1 MSRISSHLYQDEK
14 DFQII
19 LDLLA
24 KVRPPTHLNDYPVK
38 VDIEENLASEEIR
51 ANTRLWFDDGK
62 PVGWAYV
69 DEFNNLRWEI
79 DGQYGERIGAEI
91 VEWGESC
98 IRKKLANGETSTL
111 DASCREDYAERISF
125 LKRHGFRQT
134 QDTTIYMTRP
144 LSEPIPEPELPQ
156 GFVIRPIKGT
166 EEAEAVAS
174 MHRAAFGTEYMT
186 TESRLVIMNTSEY
199 DPSLDLLVIAP
210 NETVAA
216 YCTCSVNDQTK
227 VGLTDPVA
235 AHPSYQRMGLAR
247 ALLLKGM
254 QMLKER
260 GMKSAHLG
268 TSGDNTSMQKTAES
282 VGFTVE
288 YRTIWFSK
296 EVNSLA

>member
-1 MSRISSHLYQDEK
+1 MSHFSSRLYKDEK

-19 LDLLA
+19 LNLLI
-24 KVRPPTHLNDYPVK
+24 KVRPSAHLNDYPVK

-51 ANTRLWFDDGK
+51 ANTRLWFDEGQ
-62 PVGWAYV
+62 PIAWAYV

-91 VEWGESC
+91 VEWGEAC
-98 IRKKLANGETSTL
+98 IRKKLANRETSTL

-125 LKRHGFRQT
+125 LKGQGFHQT

-156 GFVIRPIKGT
+156 GFVIRPIKGV

-174 MHRAAFGTEYMT
+174 THRAAFGTEYMT
-186 TESRLVIMNTSEY
+186 TENRLAIMNTSEY

-210 NETVAA
+210 DETVAA

-227 VGLTDPVA
+227 VGFTDPVA
-235 AHPSYQRMGLAR
+235 THPNYQRMGLAR
-247 ALLLKGM
+247 ALLLTGM
-254 QMLKER
+254 RLLKER
-260 GMKSAHLG
+260 EMKSAHLG
-268 TSGDNTSMQKTAES
+268 TSGENVAMQKTARS
-282 VGFTVE
+282 VGFTVA
-288 YRTIWFSK
+288 YKTIWFSK
-296 EVNSLA
+296 QVNSLA